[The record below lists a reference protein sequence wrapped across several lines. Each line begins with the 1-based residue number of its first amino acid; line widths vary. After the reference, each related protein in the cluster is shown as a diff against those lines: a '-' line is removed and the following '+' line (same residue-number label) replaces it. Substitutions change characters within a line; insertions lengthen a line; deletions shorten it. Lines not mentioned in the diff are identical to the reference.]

1 MSEFEME
8 KLPDEVILNVLS
20 YVKIKDLILCG
31 QVSKRI
37 RVISQDESLWKKINL
52 YNKKVPADFV
62 EMVINRG
69 CKYLSLYQI
78 KMIGKFK
85 CLNEKSQLRYL
96 KLSCRLL
103 SDATLEGRE
112 EILASCHHLQK
123 LSVQA
128 LNITSN
134 MAISICFQNARS
146 LNFLDFYRCTGL
158 DLQSIRLI
166 VENCLE
172 LEYANFAFTDLDE
185 DSVKCLANNLTPKI
199 VKLDLSFQSCLDD
212 VNLGTLVK
220 RCNKINNLIV
230 KNTLITNYGLNEII
244 KNLNNSLEELDVS
257 ATLVNDSGLLELR
270 NMPKLRSLMHN
281 SIYLFLTD
289 EEVENLTEQLPI
301 LSINN
306 SLTRQYSDRI
316 GNQNGIWEIN
326 SKEIELFQN
335 VTFHSLSASL
345 Y

>member
-1 MSEFEME
+1 
-8 KLPDEVILNVLS
+8 
-20 YVKIKDLILCG
+20 
-31 QVSKRI
+31 
-37 RVISQDESLWKKINL
+37 
-52 YNKKVPADFV
+52 
-62 EMVINRG
+62 
-69 CKYLSLYQI
+69 
-78 KMIGKFK
+78 
-85 CLNEKSQLRYL
+85 
-96 KLSCRLL
+96 
-103 SDATLEGRE
+103 
-112 EILASCHHLQK
+112 
-123 LSVQA
+123 
-128 LNITSN
+128 
-134 MAISICFQNARS
+134 
-146 LNFLDFYRCTGL
+146 
-158 DLQSIRLI
+158 
-166 VENCLE
+166 
-172 LEYANFAFTDLDE
+172 
-185 DSVKCLANNLTPKI
+185 
-199 VKLDLSFQSCLDD
+199 
-212 VNLGTLVK
+212 VK